1 MMTKHVATVKCL
13 SVIAQV
19 SVGYFDED
27 GNLVGE
33 ETFPQVDGNVLTA
46 KLFHP
51 HAEQLATLIQTC
63 VEQAWAKLGAQG
75 RVVLPVGGTDE
86 AAGDGANG
94 EHRAEEMRLSR

>member
-63 VEQAWAKLGAQG
+63 VELGAQG